1 MPSNEV
7 EAVVRQNSTIWLVEM
22 NWWKMVIYS
31 SSETPAPHTGA
42 SIREAA
48 GADDE
53 RPRVGLPLPLHAL
66 AGVVIGNDPATGM
79 AAKLLLSLG
88 VNVVRVLRDA
98 SQPTFS
104 PSPEGDYL
112 SSFLLRGMESIVV
125 GAAPDR
131 ARTAIGAADIILHSD
146 ADADFLGL
154 VADQLIERGAIVAQA
169 TPWGERGPRWAEPS
183 SELILQAAGGLVY
196 LLGKPG
202 RPPIMLGGHQAAYS
216 TGMQLF
222 TGIMIALTERDRS
235 GVGQFVRT
243 SYFETVAFLE
253 WKGGTFYQ
261 ADGTILERGRS
272 TGPLI
277 LPTKNGHVAFYY
289 RDIDWPLVVELFD
302 DDRLRNPKFD
312 TIRGRIAH
320 EPELTAIFEE
330 HTRKAAKHELYRAAQ
345 SLGIPIG
352 SVETIRDLLDSKQYA
367 AQHFLEACDLA
378 DGDGCTQPSL
388 PFTFNGRRFNS
399 FDVGATS
406 FGRDLAGVQK

>member
-1 MPSNEV
+1 
-7 EAVVRQNSTIWLVEM
+7 
-22 NWWKMVIYS
+22 MVIGS
-31 SSETPAPHTGA
+31 SSETPASHAGR

-48 GADDE
+48 GADGE
-53 RPRVGLPLPLHAL
+53 RLRVGLPLHAL

-88 VNVVRVLRDA
+88 VNVVHVLRDA
-98 SQPTFS
+98 CQATFP

-112 SSFLLRGMESIVV
+112 SSFLFRGMESIVV

-131 ARTAIGAADIILHSD
+131 ARSAIGAADIILHSD

-154 VADQLIERGAIVAQA
+154 VADRLIEKGAIIAQA

-261 ADGTILERGRS
+261 ADGVILERGRS

-277 LPTKNGHVAFYY
+277 LPTKDGHVAFYY
-289 RDIDWPLVVELFD
+289 RDIDWPRVVELFD
-302 DDRLRNPKFD
+302 DDQLRNPKFD

-320 EPELTAIFEE
+320 EPELTAILEE

-367 AQHFLEACDLA
+367 AQHFLEACDPA

-399 FDVGATS
+399 SDVGATS